1 MKRKLLLA
9 GSVSTV
15 ALLITIGGIW
25 IVTLPSAPVRGNA
38 PAIGKAEAEA
48 TLSALQP
55 PKRQR
60 PVIAIVGAN
69 EGSETTDYLM
79 PYGILKR
86 ADVADVLALGMK
98 PGPISLY
105 PALKIVPHTTVAN
118 FDAMHP
124 EGADYVIVPAM
135 RHDDDEAV
143 LRWINQQAAKGAT
156 IIGVCAGAKVL
167 GNAGLLDGR
176 RATTHW
182 YSVKQLRKR
191 HPTMHYVADR
201 RLVVDRGVAT
211 TTGITASI
219 SISLTLIEAIAGTAK
234 ARAVANDLGAAQ
246 WDARHYSKAFTLT
259 RPFALSV
266 LGNTLTFWNHEQ
278 LGILLTPGIDEVS
291 LALVADAWS
300 RTYRSRAVTFAS
312 IGGAQETRNGISV
325 LPDRIAHS
333 WPAEDLIPGIGAQQP
348 VGVLDQALQ
357 GIAQRYG
364 TRTANFVAVQLE
376 YHKQVEPE

>member
-1 MKRKLLLA
+1 M
-9 GSVSTV
+9 
-15 ALLITIGGIW
+15 
-25 IVTLPSAPVRGNA
+25 GNA
-38 PAIGKAEAEA
+38 PSIGKDEAEA
-48 TLSALQP
+48 TLSALKP

-105 PALKIVPHTTVAN
+105 PALTIAPNTTVVN

-124 EGADYVIVPAM
+124 GGADYVMVPAL
-135 RHDDDEAV
+135 RYDDDEAV
-143 LRWINQQAAKGAT
+143 LRWINQQAAKGAI
-156 IIGVCAGAKVL
+156 IIGICAGAKVL
-167 GNAGLLDGR
+167 GNAGLLEGR

-182 YSVKQLRKR
+182 YDVKKLRKR
-191 HPTMHYVADR
+191 HPTMHYVVDR

-211 TTGITASI
+211 TTGVTASI
-219 SISLTLIEAIAGTAK
+219 PMTLTLIEAIAGPAK

-246 WDARHYSKAFTLT
+246 WDARHSSKAFTLT
-259 RPFALSV
+259 RPFVLSV
-266 LGNTLTFWNHEQ
+266 LGNTIAFWHHEQ
-278 LGILLTPGIDEVS
+278 LGIPLTPGIDEVS

-312 IGGAQETRNGISV
+312 TAGAQETRNGLHV
-325 LPDRIAHS
+325 LPDRIATS
-333 WPAEDLIPGIGAQQP
+333 WPAEDLMLAIGAQQP
-348 VGVLDQALQ
+348 VGALDQALK
-357 GIAQRYG
+357 GISKRYG
-364 TRTANFVAVQLE
+364 TRTADLVAVQLE
-376 YHKQVEPE
+376 YRKPVEPE